1 MRSRL
6 SFLTR
11 LVVLKLAAL
20 FTFIFLSLYTP
31 STTNTL
37 LDGAGGVSTLL
48 AKGTDNSLQFVGA
61 RLGDASALVPRKG
74 AVELA
79 FRFVAMDK
87 VMLFIGITIALYLAW
102 IGLFA
107 TARGVK
113 RRIDD
118 MGTPRPDESARI
130 QAGPP
135 R

>member
-11 LVVLKLAAL
+11 LVVLKLTAL

-102 IGLFA
+102 ISLFA